1 MMKFFAS
8 LLLFSL
14 ASCSHSNQP
23 IPESI
28 ACQKPNG
35 IPTGDLLLFGEMHG
49 SKEAPAVISEIT
61 CALSGSNNIAVGIEV
76 PSADQALIDAYLQSD
91 GTSADRARLIS
102 SDFWQKGK
110 DGRSSIAMLRLIED
124 IRILKKSGRSVQL
137 FAFDDQPNTD
147 LERNVAIA
155 NGIRRFHN
163 SHKNTKIIAL
173 MGNIHAMQDSITTN
187 EGPLI
192 PSGAMLSDLKPISI
206 LITYPSGT
214 TWACMPDCGVQKLTP
229 RSQTTGETGFKEGAP
244 LGGYS
249 FSYQLHSISASPPA
263 TQ

>member
-8 LLLFSL
+8 LLLIAL

-23 IPESI
+23 IPGSM
-28 ACQKPNG
+28 ACQKPKG
-35 IPTGDLLLFGEMHG
+35 IPAGDLLLFGEMHG

-61 CALSGSNNIAVGIEV
+61 CVLSNSNNIAVGIEA
-76 PSADQALIDAYLQSD
+76 PSVDQPLIDAYLQSD
-91 GTSADRARLIS
+91 GTSADRAKLIS

-110 DGRSSIAMLRLIED
+110 DGRSSTAMLRLIED
-124 IRILKKSGRSVQL
+124 IRILKKSGRPVQL

-155 NGIRRFHN
+155 NGIRRFHS
-163 SHKNTKIIAL
+163 SHQNTKIIAL
-173 MGNIHAMQDSITTN
+173 MGNIHAMQESITTS

-192 PSGAMLSDLKPISI
+192 PSGAILNDLKPVSI

-214 TWACMPDCGVQKLTP
+214 TWACMPECGVQKLTP
-229 RSQTTGETGFKEGAP
+229 RSQTSEITGFKEGAP
-244 LGGYS
+244 LGGYK
-249 FSYQLHSISASPPA
+249 FSYQLRSISASPPA
-263 TQ
+263 IQ